1 MINFVNDDIFWNWYK
16 VTAKGPLL
24 TKKALLDDVFKRY
37 CDTKNEAYILS
48 PDETVSGTEEVYNF
62 KFEDIGC
69 CGASTIY
76 IYF

>member
-1 MINFVNDDIFWNWYK
+1 MINYVNDDIFWNWYK
-16 VTAKGPLL
+16 ERAAAPLL
-24 TKKALLDDVFKRY
+24 TKKALLDDVFKFY
-37 CDTKNEAYILS
+37 CDTKSEVYTLS
-48 PDETVSGTEEVYNF
+48 PDKTVSGLEETYNF

>member
-1 MINFVNDDIFWNWYK
+1 MINYVNDDIFWNWYK
-16 VTAKGPLL
+16 ENSKELL
-24 TKKALLDDVFKRY
+24 KTKKALLDEVYQRY
-37 CDTKNEAYILS
+37 CETKK
-48 PDETVSGTEEVYNF
+48 EVYTLTAEETKSGKEENYIY

>member
-1 MINFVNDDIFWNWYK
+1 MINYVNDDVFWNWYK
-16 VTAKGPLL
+16 TTAKGPLM
-24 TKKALLDDVFKRY
+24 TKKALLDNVFQNY
-37 CDTKNEAYILS
+37 CDTKNEVYTLS
-48 PDETVSGTEEVYNF
+48 PDATISGNEETYNF

>member
-1 MINFVNDDIFWNWYK
+1 MINYVNDDVFWNWYK
-16 VTAKGPLL
+16 TTAKGPLM
-24 TKKALLDDVFKRY
+24 TKKALLDSVFKYY
-37 CDTKNEAYILS
+37 CDTKSEVFSLPAE
-48 PDETVSGTEEVYNF
+48 ETVSGNVENYDY

>member
-1 MINFVNDDIFWNWYK
+1 MINYVNDDVFWNWYK
-16 VTAKGPLL
+16 ATAKGPLM
-24 TKKALLDDVFKRY
+24 TKKALLDSVFKHY
-37 CDTKNEAYILS
+37 CDTKSEIYTLS
-48 PDETVSGTEEVYNF
+48 PDETISGKEETYSF